1 MRFVKVKVFLFFGC
15 IIMDMRDY
23 IKLVLWRNFNVIV
36 MYVGI
41 NSFWLS
47 VLVYNCVEEIVN
59 LVIMISNEFLVD
71 FVIFGIILRF
81 DDEVFVVKVLGVNKI
96 FKIFGN

>member
-1 MRFVKVKVFLFFGC
+1 
-15 IIMDMRDY
+15 MDMRDY
-23 IKLVLWRNFNVIV
+23 IKLILWKNFDVIV
-36 MYVGI
+36 IYVGI

-47 VLVYNCVEEIVN
+47 VLVCDCVEEIVN

-81 DDEVFVVKVLGVNKI
+81 DDEFFVVKVLGVNKL
-96 FKIFGN
+96 FKIFCN